1 MIEAQGWVLQRNE
14 IIKNME
20 KNLTQGVADY
30 LNNKFGAE
38 LTMGEPWPDW
48 MRQEN
53 EPMTDTKYKCLCDAK
68 DDLLMQ
74 VFSEENEIKGNLVG
88 HLRTQV
94 CNDDEMQANV
104 IRFYYEE
111 V

>member
-1 MIEAQGWVLQRNE
+1 MDRIVNQE
-14 IIKNME
+14 
-20 KNLTQGVADY
+20 VADY
-30 LNNKFGAE
+30 LNNKFGAD
-38 LTMGEPWPDW
+38 LTLGEPWPDW

-53 EPMTDTKYKCLCDAK
+53 KPMTDTRYKCLCDAK

-74 VFSEENEIKGNLVG
+74 VFNDENEIKGNLVG
-88 HLRTQV
+88 HLLMQV

-104 IRFYYEE
+104 VRFCYEE